1 MRLAWTCSHRLGE
14 PRSLQRCAQ
23 RTALGTSLPSHPP
36 SPQDSPATLAATCPL
51 GRALAVVGVDAVHA
65 GAPIPAVVPRT
76 VVDVL
81 LAVLTRESCMKET
94 AEVPPTSSLHPVPL
108 PQRGTAPK
116 PRRAPCTEAG
126 ARELPSRRPPR
137 CSRLL
142 ISRQTARQAL
152 STLPPLKPAARF
164 HLQPRP
170 ASSGAAFRHAHYPVR
185 EHSPGPGKRLHPL
198 RGADGRPWRPR
209 LRGCSPRAAGAPLG
223 MPAPPTPRRAGM
235 NRGCSHHRSRQP
247 ELNQPVLISYLKS
260 LISSASPRGEFF
272 ASKSLWQRDPRPR
285 VLCSSHP
292 ALLAAARPLRFV
304 LSPPSD
310 SAQPLTSPHVQQ
322 ERNSWELIRS
332 AEPPCPPWTIAHPCS
347 RVRTIAGP
355 CSRDPQLQPRY
366 RSSSSSDL

>member
-1 MRLAWTCSHRLGE
+1 
-14 PRSLQRCAQ
+14 
-23 RTALGTSLPSHPP
+23 
-36 SPQDSPATLAATCPL
+36 
-51 GRALAVVGVDAVHA
+51 
-65 GAPIPAVVPRT
+65 
-76 VVDVL
+76 
-81 LAVLTRESCMKET
+81 MKET
-94 AEVPPTSSLHPVPL
+94 TEVPPTSSPHPVPL
-108 PQRGTAPK
+108 PQKGTAPK

-170 ASSGAAFRHAHYPVR
+170 ASSGAAFRQAHYPAR

-198 RGADGRPWRPR
+198 RGADGRPRRPR
-209 LRGCSPRAAGAPLG
+209 LRGCSPRAVGAPLG
-223 MPAPPTPRRAGM
+223 MR
-235 NRGCSHHRSRQP
+235 
-247 ELNQPVLISYLKS
+247 LKS
-260 LISSASPRGEFF
+260 LTSSASPRGEFF

-285 VLCSSHP
+285 ALRCSHP
-292 ALLAAARPLRFV
+292 ALLAAARPLGFV

-310 SAQPLTSPHVQQ
+310 SAQPLTSAHVQQ
-322 ERNSWELIRS
+322 ERNGRELIRRS
-332 AEPPCPPWTIAHPCS
+332 AEPPCPPWTVARPCS

-355 CSRDPQLQPRY
+355 CSGDPQLQPRY